1 MHLANGDAFS
11 LGLIF
16 WLRNRG
22 CGVVS
27 QNLFAV
33 GPENLFADGG
43 VIVEGDTEK
52 MMTLFCKTASFWA

>member
-16 WLRNRG
+16 WIRNRG

-43 VIVEGDTEK
+43 VIVKGATEK
-52 MMTLFCKTASFWA
+52 